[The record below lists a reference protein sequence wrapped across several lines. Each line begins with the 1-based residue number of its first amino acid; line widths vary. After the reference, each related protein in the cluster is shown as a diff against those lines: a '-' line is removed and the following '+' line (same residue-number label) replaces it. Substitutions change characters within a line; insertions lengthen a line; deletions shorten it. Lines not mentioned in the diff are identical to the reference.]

1 MPKPLCCP
9 GAVRPRPVASLWGES
24 GALLSPPQRHDPAQD
39 HERQNRADADDEIE
53 FGHKGF
59 SLTSACRMLNI
70 LLRTVARF
78 LRAIPLPRAIC
89 ENRNIAPELLTSA
102 RDGRILTYLL
112 CQHPSDRVCRAVD
125 RWPFAFLGVCM
136 ITRVRRLYW
145 STIGS
150 NILGLGL
157 CYTGGVPLPTLVLCH
172 AITAISGVLLW
183 RVIVHNLQCA
193 FWRDVETTVSASAAP
208 RQAVFSSALASDS
221 PETIV
226 VLQ

>member
-1 MPKPLCCP
+1 
-9 GAVRPRPVASLWGES
+9 
-24 GALLSPPQRHDPAQD
+24 
-39 HERQNRADADDEIE
+39 
-53 FGHKGF
+53 
-59 SLTSACRMLNI
+59 LTFPN
-70 LLRTVARF
+70 
-78 LRAIPLPRAIC
+78 
-89 ENRNIAPELLTSA
+89 
-102 RDGRILTYLL
+102 DGRILTYLL
-112 CQHPSDRVCRAVD
+112 CQRPSDRVCRAVD

>member
-1 MPKPLCCP
+1 MRTVMLFRHRTHPTP
-9 GAVRPRPVASLWGES
+9 GYQLEGGAAVLFSA
-24 GALLSPPQRHDPAQD
+24 QRHDPAQD
-39 HERQNRADADDEIE
+39 DQGQHAADADDEIE

-112 CQHPSDRVCRAVD
+112 CQRPSDRVCRAVD